1 MDRAELKTWAKEK
14 IKGHIWELFIPILV
28 AGILTGLT
36 VGTKI
41 QQTEHGFK
49 VVDSGYNLGIFFAF
63 VEVGLIIYLV
73 KFIKDQPH
81 EFKEI
86 FAPVN
91 DYIRIFITSL
101 HEALMIFVFLFLLIV
116 PGIMKAYSYALVTML
131 LGDEKY
137 KDLKS
142 GELLALSEKMMAGHR
157 MDLFVLQISFIGWYL
172 LAPFTLGLL
181 LIWLEPYSKVAQTKF
196 LLDIKEK
203 YEAENK

>member
-1 MDRAELKTWAKEK
+1 MSRAEIKSWAKEK

-28 AGILTGLT
+28 AGILTSLT

-41 QQTEHGFK
+41 QQTEQGIK
-49 VVDSGYNLGIFFAF
+49 VVDSGYSLGIFFAF
-63 VEVGLIIYLV
+63 VEVGLIIYLI

-142 GELLALSEKMMAGHR
+142 GELLALSEKMMSGHR

-172 LAPFTLGLL
+172 LTPFTLGII

>member
-1 MDRAELKTWAKEK
+1 MNRAELKTWAKEK

-41 QQTEHGFK
+41 QQTEQGFK

-63 VEVGLIIYLV
+63 VEVGLIIYLI

-157 MDLFVLQISFIGWYL
+157 MDLFVLQMSFIGWYL
-172 LAPFTLGLL
+172 LTPFTLGII